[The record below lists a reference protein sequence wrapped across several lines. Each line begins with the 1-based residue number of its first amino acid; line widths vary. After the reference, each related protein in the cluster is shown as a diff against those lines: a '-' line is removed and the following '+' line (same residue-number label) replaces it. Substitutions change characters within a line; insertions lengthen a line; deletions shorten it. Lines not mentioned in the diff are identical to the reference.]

1 MRVLAI
7 TAGAGPMYCGSC
19 LRDNALAAEM
29 MARGH
34 DVDLLPIYTPTTTD
48 SRNVS
53 DGHVFFGGISVYLQQ
68 HVPLFRRTP
77 RVLDRLWDAPAVIK
91 AFAGGG
97 VAVDPKFLGELTVS
111 TLKGEEGFQRK
122 EVLKLCDHLRHEKPF
137 DLIVLPNSMLLGL
150 AGPIRRATG
159 RPVACT
165 LQGEDLFLDGLGEPY
180 REQALG
186 LIRRHAAEV
195 DAFVSV
201 SHYYAD
207 FMATFAGLPRERIH
221 VVPLGVALDGH
232 APPEGERAPGPP
244 RIGYFARVAPE
255 KGLLLLAE
263 AYVALRRERGLGPAR
278 LLAAGYLA
286 PEHRSYLE
294 QVKATLASAGLLD
307 EFEYRGTVSRE
318 DKLRFFH
325 EVDLLAVP
333 SPYAE
338 PKGLYLFEAQ
348 ASGLPVISPAHGA
361 FPEVLGKTRGGRLF
375 RPGDTGDLAA
385 AIAEVTADLPA
396 WRDRGR
402 AAASAVR
409 EHYSVARM
417 AADAAALYEKVVAA
431 FARGERLGAA

>member
-68 HVPLFRRTP
+68 HVPLFRKTP
-77 RVLDRLWDAPAVIK
+77 RVLDRLWDAPAVIR

-111 TLKGEEGFQRK
+111 TLRGEEGFQRK

-137 DLIVLPNSMLLGL
+137 DLIVLPNSLLLGL
-150 AGPIRRATG
+150 AGPLRRATG
-159 RPVACT
+159 RPVVCT
-165 LQGEDLFLDGLGEPY
+165 LQGEDLFLDGLGEPH
-180 REQALG
+180 RQQALE
-186 LIRRHAAEV
+186 LIARDAQDV

-201 SHYYAD
+201 SHYYAG
-207 FMATFAGLPRERIH
+207 FMARFAGLPAERIH

-232 APPEGERAPGPP
+232 APPVGDRAPGPP
-244 RIGYFARVAPE
+244 RIGFFARIAPE
-255 KGLLLLAE
+255 KGLLKLAE
-263 AYVALRRERGLGPAR
+263 AWVTLRRERGFGPAR
-278 LLAAGYLA
+278 LLSAGYLA
-286 PEHRSYLE
+286 PEHRGYLE
-294 QVKATLASAGLLD
+294 QVKATLTAAGLQD

-325 EVDLLAVP
+325 AVDVLAVP

-338 PKGLYLFEAQ
+338 PKGLYLLEAL

-361 FPEVLGKTRGGRLF
+361 FPEVVEKTGGGRLF
-375 RPGDTGDLAA
+375 QPGDAGDLAT
-385 AIAEVTADLPA
+385 AIAEVAADLPA
-396 WRDRGR
+396 WRARGAQ
-402 AAASAVR
+402 AAAVAR

-417 AADAAALYEKVVAA
+417 ADDASALYERVVAA
-431 FARGERLGAA
+431 FARGLRLTC